1 MMRPANGD
9 ILLIA
14 YYALFVL
21 FIVFACVNG
30 S

>member
-1 MMRPANGD
+1 MMKPTNSE